1 MKSFATLLIFVTAAL
16 PFVSAHGFVSQ
27 VAIDGTLY
35 KGNHPNKGEQF
46 PSPVRL
52 INDPAPVKHADNPNL
67 SCGQNAKNAKV
78 VADANPGSLLTFS
91 WQSGDDSVPLW
102 PHNTGPMITY
112 MAECTG
118 TTCDKFDSTQAKWF
132 KIHEVGKKTDGKT
145 WVQADIQSGKSLTVP
160 LPDDIKAGDYL
171 VRHEIV
177 ALHLATD
184 IGGAEFYPSCTQVR
198 VGGNGTGVPDKT
210 VSFPGAYKDDSAGI
224 FDPTVRILF
233 LTFHHSRRTHHLS
246 TRFSTLVQFTPSL
259 ALLSLSS
266 SPLAPLSTRPT
277 TLLKVAPLLPQLRLL
292 RAARR
297 LWTRTATSVA
307 TAVSCE
313 ASCTKHGRIDKSS
326 SLELVSLVGRPRAE
340 HAQ

>member
-224 FDPTVRILF
+224 FDPTVF
-233 LTFHHSRRTHHLS
+233 NPGAVYTFPGPPVAKLVATGAAVNS
-246 TRFSTLVQFTPSL
+246 TNNAAQG
-259 ALLSLSS
+259 SS
-266 SPLAPLSTRPT
+266 SPST
-277 TLLKVAPLLPQLRLL
+277 
-292 RAARR
+292 AA
-297 LWTRTATSVA
+297 SSQ
-307 TAVSCE
+307 SCKTIVDE
-313 ASCTKHGRIDKSS
+313 NGNKRSYSRVMR
-326 SLELVSLVGRPRAE
+326 SLM
-340 HAQ
+340 H